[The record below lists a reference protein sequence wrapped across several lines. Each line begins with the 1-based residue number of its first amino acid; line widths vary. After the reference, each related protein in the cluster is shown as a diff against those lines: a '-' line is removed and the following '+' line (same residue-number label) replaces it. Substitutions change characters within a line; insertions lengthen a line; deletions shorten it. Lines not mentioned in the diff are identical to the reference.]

1 MLLGKTQDNEGWI
14 RQGKLSVGKNLRDM
28 ADSLSDNK
36 VFGATKQVLSQG
48 INNAFNPYAK
58 MAEGRSLSALTPN
71 KKVEYSPFVKIGS
84 DVVNQ
89 GLKNYL
95 AGSTFN
101 LIQPKMGEAQ
111 TTAGK
116 VSGGISNL
124 VGAFS
129 SPLKKVVWDLPEKG
143 ATAVTR
149 KILQNTAPKL
159 AGSTFSRFLPQ
170 FNSEVAQ
177 TLGYATLSKIGN
189 KLGVN
194 DRTDQFTPKGL
205 TTDLAMGLGFRYAP
219 QLVQNLMGI
228 NSKGIMHPEDVTWMD
243 SAIDTLRNKKAT
255 PKQVQNAKTILY
267 RLGENYLDKSKLNEG
282 ANASLLAR
290 QLQKVAGNQV
300 GGGTVPTMG
309 IVDKSQSPSTPEV
322 KGVIPEGKGITAEV
336 VNIKKP
342 IDINNPFHNKL
353 DTAVEMVHNKEV
365 GRYQKALESAN
376 KILSDTNNTYS
387 PRDRKWARDFSNFWN
402 GPSIKDANITR
413 LQEKAL
419 LTPNRKAEYT
429 TQYIKEVK
437 KAISQGYDIPEDII
451 KQFPEFKTA
460 IDSRARYE
468 KGYKTS
474 FANRSAGINEA
485 TKADYGFKVKR
496 QDGTAIPENQIQG
509 ITKASHEFEQA
520 VGPIKDI
527 IDKLDLT
534 VAHTNGKFPFLRS
547 DADGLY
553 HTSDKTITVGT
564 LGIKAFAH
572 ELTHAIDS
580 ESGTMAKRYGKYGKD
595 ASIGD
600 YKIDGINVAEEAKKI
615 MNGSKWEIDRLLKA
629 GKQLTPEQKEA
640 QQLLMGRIGKYFN
653 NDEEVFARLVEQY
666 VSSKVGGRLVGSS
679 SELAE
684 GVNFYHDSPAY
695 WTKENFD
702 KLAPLVERLLG
713 NKISIIREKN
723 GLKLPQ
729 SFGGIYQYER
739 PLDTVQPLSS
749 PSIPSVNQP
758 TIKIKPSEKIK
769 ISALESKPSK
779 PQLSEQS
786 QTLVKQ
792 NLDQPRTLLNTQTDQ
807 MKNSVPSSVVEG
819 TPSKV
824 SQPIIPQKYLES
836 VNTTKLKLKPEEKKT
851 LETATNLVKDEIQ
864 KVKGKTLSNDE
875 VVKVAKES
883 DILQKVITRDQTL
896 QAEAIQLKARQQMV
910 SLDKEVNELSKQGNS
925 PLLQKKIQE
934 LLESIKTVNSN
945 AADKGRQLQALSI
958 DAGDESVRLS
968 ILKDISK
975 IETDTEKIIRESA
988 NVDWNN
994 ANKVAEFYRKFI
1006 KPSTMETLDEFRYN
1020 NMLSSPRTHIRNA
1033 FSNLVQTFFTR
1044 PVTLAAQGKF
1054 KQTGQYYTGAIK
1066 SLPDAVSEFAKAF
1079 KGETPI
1085 GQQDLKYIPTG
1096 KIPKLFTIPSKA
1108 LEASDKFFTKL
1119 ISSGE
1124 MARGASENE
1133 ALDTAAYSL
1142 FRQGLNPE
1150 GQGKLLGAIDSLT
1163 SWTYNAP
1170 KAVRWFVPFI
1180 RTPMNFAKQWVEYSP
1195 SGFLTTIGAK
1205 NKGEQI
1211 AKAFVGSTIMAVG
1224 AKFALDNNTTWSAP
1238 TDPKEKEIFY
1248 ASGRK
1253 PFSVKIGDKWV
1264 SMMYAGPFALA
1275 FAVPA
1280 AAKYYQE
1287 DNRTALTDTQLQKLG
1302 KISMSMAEY
1311 LSGQTFLEGMNNF
1324 VKFFSGDADYTF
1336 AKNMGYTAGQV
1347 IPMQGLV
1354 RWVSGIIDP
1363 VYRKATTFGDQIKSG
1378 IPGVSKSLPPYLD
1391 PTGKPSTREGYNS
1404 FTPYDITPDKPQY
1417 NKPLEERQDKLQQN
1431 AVINKAV
1438 KDMESQLQSGTDP
1451 KPVQVGNIFI
1461 LPEEGEIKKIEL
1473 KQFSLPKKTGD
1484 IEKDK
1489 KALSSYKSSI
1499 TAQIKQVDRLIAA
1512 GAMPTDQGNE
1522 LKANLTDLKNEAG
1535 KTSGISISGGKKST
1549 KSKGGKLSI
1558 KKSTVKLSKLPEFK
1572 TPSFGKLGTTSYKVI
1587 GKPKIKLSS
1596 PKKIVIAKK
1605 KSNTIKIKPM
1615 PTMKVAKGGFLG

>member
-1 MLLGKTQDNEGWI
+1 MALKLLDKVKLALSNSINDDKGWFQQGKFTPGRQISSQINYQKQNSPINRALYTGLETASRPVVNSLANIGALGATGLGSLQMAFNKPQAAQKSFDKALAARQFAGTQGTGWNTIKKGGIDAIQTALTGKGLKYTTPVNLGISGLLGGTMSKLSGGDFATGFGQGMGVTPQVMGFVGLTNPILSKALGGTKLAPLMASKAGSRITPAIANVAQGIGMDLARGTPTTAGSIGLDLLTGGLGGKTQFDMPSVKGFAMDKA
-14 RQGKLSVGKNLRDM
+14 KLDQIIQAEDMLKNPKNYVKDIYHATEKNKNLYIKQQ
-28 ADSLSDNK
+28 SKEIQNK
-36 VFGATKQVLSQG
+36 A
-48 INNAFNPYAK
+48 
-58 MAEGRSLSALTPN
+58 
-71 KKVEYSPFVKIGS
+71 
-84 DVVNQ
+84 
-89 GLKNYL
+89 
-95 AGSTFN
+95 
-101 LIQPKMGEAQ
+101 
-111 TTAGK
+111 
-116 VSGGISNL
+116 
-124 VGAFS
+124 
-129 SPLKKVVWDLPEKG
+129 
-143 ATAVTR
+143 
-149 KILQNTAPKL
+149 
-159 AGSTFSRFLPQ
+159 
-170 FNSEVAQ
+170 
-177 TLGYATLSKIGN
+177 
-189 KLGVN
+189 
-194 DRTDQFTPKGL
+194 
-205 TTDLAMGLGFRYAP
+205 
-219 QLVQNLMGI
+219 
-228 NSKGIMHPEDVTWMD
+228 
-243 SAIDTLRNKKAT
+243 
-255 PKQVQNAKTILY
+255 
-267 RLGENYLDKSKLNEG
+267 
-282 ANASLLAR
+282 
-290 QLQKVAGNQV
+290 
-300 GGGTVPTMG
+300 
-309 IVDKSQSPSTPEV
+309 
-322 KGVIPEGKGITAEV
+322 AEV
-336 VNIKKP
+336 
-342 IDINNPFHNKL
+342 IDRLAAQYLP
-353 DTAVEMVHNKEV
+353 
-365 GRYQKALESAN
+365 N
-376 KILSDTNNTYS
+376 KILSQTSGDS
-387 PRDRKWARDFSNFWN
+387 FKQ
-402 GPSIKDANITR
+402 I
-413 LQEKAL
+413 KAL
-419 LTPNRKAEYT
+419 IDLNAQNGLTNV
-429 TQYIKEVK
+429 QMGIK
-437 KAISQGYDIPEDII
+437 SQS
-451 KQFPEFKTA
+451 Q
-460 IDSRARYE
+460 
-468 KGYKTS
+468 
-474 FANRSAGINEA
+474 
-485 TKADYGFKVKR
+485 
-496 QDGTAIPENQIQG
+496 
-509 ITKASHEFEQA
+509 
-520 VGPIKDI
+520 PIK
-527 IDKLDLT
+527 T
-534 VAHTNGKFPFLRS
+534 
-547 DADGLY
+547 
-553 HTSDKTITVGT
+553 
-564 LGIKAFAH
+564 
-572 ELTHAIDS
+572 
-580 ESGTMAKRYGKYGKD
+580 
-595 ASIGD
+595 
-600 YKIDGINVAEEAKKI
+600 
-615 MNGSKWEIDRLLKA
+615 
-629 GKQLTPEQKEA
+629 
-640 QQLLMGRIGKYFN
+640 
-653 NDEEVFARLVEQY
+653 
-666 VSSKVGGRLVGSS
+666 GG
-679 SELAE
+679 E
-684 GVNFYHDSPAY
+684 
-695 WTKENFD
+695 
-702 KLAPLVERLLG
+702 
-713 NKISIIREKN
+713 
-723 GLKLPQ
+723 
-729 SFGGIYQYER
+729 
-739 PLDTVQPLSS
+739 
-749 PSIPSVNQP
+749 

-792 NLDQPRTLLNTQTDQ
+792 NLDQPRTSLNTQTDQ
-807 MKNSVPSSVVEG
+807 MKNLAPSSVVEG

-824 SQPIIPQKYLES
+824 SQPIIPQKKYLES

-875 VVKVAKES
+875 VITAAKQS

-896 QAEAIQLKARQQMV
+896 DAEAIQLRARQQMV

-934 LLESIKTVNSN
+934 LLESIKTVNAN

-988 NVDWNN
+988 NVDWGN

-1033 FSNLVQTFFTR
+1033 FSNLVQTFVTR
-1044 PVTLAAQGKF
+1044 PATLAAQGKF
-1054 KQTGQYYTGAIK
+1054 KQTGQYYVGAIK

-1085 GQQDLKYIPTG
+1085 GQQDIKNIPTG
-1096 KIPKLFTIPSKA
+1096 KIPKFMTIPSKA

-1124 MARGASENE
+1124 MARGASEKE

-1150 GQGKLLGAIDSLT
+1150 GQGKLLNAIDSLT

-1287 DNRTALTDTQLQKLG
+1287 DNRTALTDTQLEKLG
-1302 KISMSMAEY
+1302 KVAMSMAEY

-1347 IPMQGLV
+1347 IPLQGLV

-1378 IPGVSKSLPPYLD
+1378 IPGVSKTLPPYLD
-1391 PTGKPSTREGYNS
+1391 PTGEPSTREGYNS
-1404 FTPYDITPDKPQY
+1404 FTPYDITPNKSEY

-1431 AVINKAV
+1431 AVINKTV
-1438 KDMESQLQSGTDP
+1438 KEMESQLQSGTDP

-1461 LPEEGEIKKIEL
+1461 LPEDGEIKKIEL

-1484 IEKDK
+1484 VEKDK

-1512 GAMPTDQGNE
+1512 GAMPADQGNE
-1522 LKANLTDLKNEAG
+1522 LKANLNDLKNQAS
-1535 KTSGISISGGKKST
+1535 TVSVSSGGKKST
-1549 KSKGGKLSI
+1549 KSKGGKITIKTGTTKFTPIKIKTYKPPTLKISKGI
-1558 KKSTVKLSKLPEFK
+1558 KK
-1572 TPSFGKLGTTSYKVI
+1572 PSISNL
-1587 GKPKIKLSS
+1587 
-1596 PKKIVIAKK
+1596 
-1605 KSNTIKIKPM
+1605 KSRRTIKIK
-1615 PTMKVAKGGFLG
+1615 V